1 MVSKRQDRMN
11 TPLPQTRPLSVS
23 SFLFMFIHCSF
34 LIFLHFSFI
43 FHFFI
48 FHFSS
53 FFLIFLQILHFSS
66 FSTCFSIF
74 SFFFFL
80 LFLVVF
86 CLCSCFHFSSPSFH
100 VFFFSSFPFFSCFL
114 FLKNYFLFF
123 HSSLFFIFFL
133 LFIIFFSFSVVRAD
147 AKTGKNRR
155 EVPTVKRTILFRA
168 KMTFGPRW
176 RGRGVWSG
184 PFEGDFAF
192 KFFTFLF
199 SSSFFHYEVQP
210 IAVRRVG
217 NGSFTTSPTENRSLN
232 GWR

>member
-1 MVSKRQDRMN
+1 MS
-11 TPLPQTRPLSVS
+11 TPNPSTQKVALHPSGVLLVFPL
-23 SFLFMFIHCSF
+23 FLFI
-34 LIFLHFSFI
+34 IV
-43 FHFFI
+43 
-48 FHFSS
+48 
-53 FFLIFLQILHFSS
+53 Q
-66 FSTCFSIF
+66 
-74 SFFFFL
+74 
-80 LFLVVF
+80 LFNY
-86 CLCSCFHFSSPSFH
+86 SMIQ
-100 VFFFSSFPFFSCFL
+100 L
-114 FLKNYFLFF
+114 FNYFLFSF
-123 HSSLFFIFFL
+123 FSFSKNVFQNVSLLLFFIFFL
-133 LFIIFFSFSVVRAD
+133 LFIIFFSFSFVRAD

-168 KMTFGPRW
+168 KLTFGPRW

-199 SSSFFHYEVQP
+199 SFSFFHYEVQP